1 MGKNANTRVII
12 VGNEKG
18 GVGKTSTACTLA
30 AGLALRGH
38 KVMLIDTDGQ
48 GTCSRAFGLE
58 KTAGFY
64 DLLVRNAR
72 WQDVAVVVPPAAYA
86 YPGEDNAGSGFL
98 FMLPSNHETRNIAG
112 SISDPVLMLK
122 RVNELRGAFD
132 FVIFDTSPTPSLLHP
147 IIYTAA
153 DEFVYVTACEAWS
166 VEGLTESIKRL
177 ADFNALRR
185 SRSMKPVRLTGILP
199 TMYRG
204 VIEHQETLK
213 ELRETY
219 GRLVFPAMRDLIAW
233 PESARAKRS
242 IWAYDP
248 KSKAASD
255 AWEAVDFVEVMYA
268 QQA

>member
-1 MGKNANTRVII
+1 MSKNVNTRVII

-18 GVGKTSTACTLA
+18 GVGKTTTSCTLA
-30 AGLALRGH
+30 AGLALRGY

-48 GTCSRAFGLE
+48 GTCARAFGLN

-64 DLLVRNAR
+64 DLLVRGAR
-72 WQDVAVVVPPAAYA
+72 WQDAAVVVPPVVYA
-86 YPGEDNAGSGFL
+86 YPGEDVNEGGVL
-98 FMLPSNHETRNIAG
+98 CLLPSNHETRNIAG

-122 RVNELRGAFD
+122 RVNELRGVFD

-153 DEFVYVTACEAWS
+153 DEFVYVTVCEAWS

-185 SRSMKPVRLTGILP
+185 SRNMKPVRLTGIQP

-204 VIEHQETLK
+204 VIEHQATLK

-219 GRLVFPAMRDLIAW
+219 GRLIFPVMRDLIAW
-233 PESARAKRS
+233 PESARAQRS

-248 KSKAASD
+248 KSKAAAD

-268 QQA
+268 ATK